1 MSGAV
6 VVTGATGFLARH
18 LLPLLGADVVACV
31 RDRRTWD
38 AEPWTGALAARVV
51 ESPLAEAERRL
62 ADLGSAR
69 AVLHLAALVEHSR
82 AHADAVYAA
91 NVDGTLAAV
100 RLAARLGACLVFA
113 STSGT
118 VGCFRDASGRADET
132 APFCEEVIRSWPYY
146 HSKLVAERRA
156 RALAE
161 ELGVELTVVRLPI
174 LLGPGDH
181 RGRSTGHVRRFVE
194 GRLPFLVAG
203 GIQVVDVRDV
213 APALAALVARGSRRP
228 VYHLAGFAGSSADFF
243 DACGALV
250 GRAAPRRL
258 PYAVAWGLAAAS
270 ARVARLT
277 GGRSRLPDPVVVEM
291 ARCHWHVTSRW
302 ADELGFVARPLEQTL
317 ADTVAWHRGAAPR

>member
-1 MSGAV
+1 MSDAV

-18 LLPLLGADVVACV
+18 LLPLLDGEVIACV

-38 AEPWTGALAARVV
+38 AEPWTGAVPARVV
-51 ESPLAEAERRL
+51 ESSLAEAEHRL
-62 ADLGSAR
+62 AELGSAR

-82 AHADAVYAA
+82 ARANAVHAA

-100 RLAARLGACLVFA
+100 RLAARLGACLVFV

-132 APFCEEVIRSWPYY
+132 APFCEEVVRSWPYY
-146 HSKLVAERRA
+146 HSKLVAERLA
-156 RALAE
+156 RVLAE
-161 ELGVELTVVRLPI
+161 ELGVELIVVRLPI
-174 LLGPGDH
+174 LLGPDDH
-181 RGRSTGHVRRFVE
+181 RGRSTGHIRRFVE

-213 APALAALVARGSRRP
+213 APALAALATLRSHRP

-243 DACGALV
+243 GACGKLV

-258 PYAVAWGLAAAS
+258 PYAAAWGLAAAG
-270 ARVARLT
+270 ARVAQLT
-277 GGRSRLPDPVVVEM
+277 GGRSPLPDPVVVEM
-291 ARCHWHVTSRW
+291 ARCHWNVTSRW
-302 ADELGFVARPLEQTL
+302 ADELGFAARPLEQTL
-317 ADTVAWHRGAAPR
+317 ADTVAWLRGAPSR